1 MPRQS
6 SIDAPS
12 SNYMVHAASSG
23 DHKTLRL
30 KDARKALERKTV
42 RVGYQGRT
50 NYWADAE

>member
-30 KDARKALERKTV
+30 KDAKKALERKTV